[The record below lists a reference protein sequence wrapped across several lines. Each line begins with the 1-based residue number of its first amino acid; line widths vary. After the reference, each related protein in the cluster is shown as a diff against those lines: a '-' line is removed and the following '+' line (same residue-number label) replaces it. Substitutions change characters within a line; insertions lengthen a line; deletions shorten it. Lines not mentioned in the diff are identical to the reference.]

1 MSSFPGP
8 GFRFHEVQDLL
19 EAYAAHDYTFTD
31 SPEAPG
37 PALSAY
43 LRIVSKDPQRAATS
57 VQQLDDLLRTGLHSP
72 EIDDDVALLPKIEPV
87 AGRSVE
93 DCLRIVRD
101 HLVRRIG
108 HPVPEAQP
116 LPQNNWEYRERFPE
130 LSQFLGSYFHQDF
143 FDEYTSHGEAVD
155 DYLAGTSETD
165 RNQLV
170 RDIAELLA
178 LAATDRNLKEATSL
192 LGMEVSPP
200 TGVGIRQWLADVSG
214 IVSRHTGDQ

>member
-1 MSSFPGP
+1 MTPSS
-8 GFRFHEVQDLL
+8 
-19 EAYAAHDYTFTD
+19 
-31 SPEAPG
+31 S
-37 PALSAY
+37 SAY

-200 TGVGIRQWLADVSG
+200 TGVGIRQWLADVPG